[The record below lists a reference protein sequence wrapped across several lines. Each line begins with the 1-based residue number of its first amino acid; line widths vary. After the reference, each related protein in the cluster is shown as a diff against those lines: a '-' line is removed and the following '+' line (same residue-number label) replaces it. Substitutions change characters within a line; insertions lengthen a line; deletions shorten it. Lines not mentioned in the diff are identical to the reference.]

1 MTVREALENLSTL
14 PLDCDIFIRFNSGEY
29 IQDFP
34 IDTIKDCDEG
44 LIVFSH
50 SLDDTIQEDFKP
62 REEFYK

>member
-1 MTVREALENLSTL
+1 MTVREVLENLSTL

-62 REEFYK
+62 RGEF